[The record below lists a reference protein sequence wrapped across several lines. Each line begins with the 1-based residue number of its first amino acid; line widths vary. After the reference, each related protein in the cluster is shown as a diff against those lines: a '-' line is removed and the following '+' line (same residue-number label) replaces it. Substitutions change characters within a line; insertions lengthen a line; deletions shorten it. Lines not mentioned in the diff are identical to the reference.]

1 MREADLLKQANVS
14 DPRQTRLPA
23 NKQPEAARRLM
34 KKQSRL
40 RLFTLHGRC
49 AQWRVTK
56 KFLLIVGPG
65 GAGCRL
71 DFITME
77 GGNYQLNHRRDYSV
91 VVNGEVHCRTF
102 RLPTRG
108 RE

>member
-1 MREADLLKQANVS
+1 
-14 DPRQTRLPA
+14 
-23 NKQPEAARRLM
+23 M

-40 RLFTLHGRC
+40 RLFN
-49 AQWRVTK
+49 
-56 KFLLIVGPG
+56 LLGGLCNVRLQKNYYWFAGPG
-65 GAGCRL
+65 GAGRGMA
-71 DFITME
+71 FIAME